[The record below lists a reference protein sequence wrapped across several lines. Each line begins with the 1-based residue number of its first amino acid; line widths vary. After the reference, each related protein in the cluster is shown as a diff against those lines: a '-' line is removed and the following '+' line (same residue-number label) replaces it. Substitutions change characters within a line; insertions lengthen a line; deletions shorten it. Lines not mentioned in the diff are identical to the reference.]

1 MSGTPNAGK
10 FNLADQSAIEK
21 FVHSTVANVAK
32 DSGTT
37 MFDSAAAAT
46 HAGTAL
52 ANEPGN
58 TPQILTE
65 VLGKVGN
72 TDGEKDLV
80 GALFD
85 GVRQYERQH
94 GMLPSGDV
102 ILSALHQADTLFDS
116 LTNSHHDQIS
126 LAPNAP
132 VVAILGALAE
142 ACPFAGYLPAD
153 RGSNEARLIIVTH
166 QAGSNFGD
174 YNQGDLMDGIKQGGS
189 YLASSRTST
198 LTAPNAGAGVTD
210 YHFAFTA
217 QTGGGNANILLRG
230 RSIIYVN
237 GLVAA
242 TEVANGPSSAAQ
254 VPIVG
259 TINLNGTDYALSGIV
274 KPGTGEVTVTPTPAF
289 PVGTAV
295 TAESFL
301 DYEADA
307 SVTPRMQVQ
316 AQMFQLFASP
326 YRALYQVTPEARSQF
341 ANEVGVDAGAEAMLT
356 VRGQFAMERHYDAL
370 RKAKMI
376 GQFQNTATFDYQY
389 SVQIQQKVRAQIWQ
403 DFAAVLGL
411 VSQKMAEDTADH
423 GVTHLYVTK
432 SVAAQ
437 FRSMPQELF
446 VSSGIVDRPGIYR
459 VGRLFGQFEVYYSPK
474 VVNEA
479 PDGSSAEILCVGRS
493 TQTARCPIIMGDAQA
508 PMFEQLGVT
517 EALKSGY
524 GFTSRSF
531 NAVNPHQMS
540 TKGAALITV
549 TNLK

>member
-1 MSGTPNAGK
+1 MSGTQSK
-10 FNLADQSAIEK
+10 FNLQDQDELES
-21 FVHSTVANVAK
+21 FVRKTVAHTGATSN
-32 DSGTT
+32 TL
-37 MFDSAAAAT
+37 FDSASAASAVI
-46 HAGTAL
+46 GGG
-52 ANEPGN
+52 EGGV
-58 TPQILTE
+58 TPPAILSE
-65 VLGKVGN
+65 LLGVA
-72 TDGEKDLV
+72 DDEKKIV

-85 GVRQYERQH
+85 GVRKYQEQH

-102 ILSALHQADTLFDS
+102 ILSAIHQAHTLFDS
-116 LTNSHHDQIS
+116 ATNSHHDQIS

-132 VVAILGALAE
+132 VIAILGALAE

-174 YNQGDLMDGIKQGGS
+174 YNQGDLMDGIAQGGNYMS
-189 YLASSRTST
+189 SSRT
-198 LTAPNAGAGVTD
+198 LDLAAPNSGAGNTD
-210 YHFAFTA
+210 YKFTFTA
-217 QTGGGNANILLRG
+217 QTSGGSANILLRG

-242 TEVANGPSSAAQ
+242 TEVSNGPSTAAA

-259 TINLNGTDYALSGIV
+259 HLTLAGTDYALSGTV
-274 KPGTGEVTVTPTPAF
+274 NPGTGTVTVTPTPAF
-289 PVGTAV
+289 PAGTVV
-295 TAESFL
+295 TAESFI

-316 AQMFQLFASP
+316 AQMFQLFAAP
-326 YRALYQVTPEARSQF
+326 YRALYQVTPESRSQF
-341 ANEVGVDAGAEAMLT
+341 ANEVGVDAGAEAMLS
-356 VRGQFAMERHYDAL
+356 VRGQFSMERHYDAL
-370 RKAKMI
+370 AKAKRI
-376 GQFQNTATFDYQY
+376 AKFQNNRVFDYEY

-411 VSQKMAEDTADH
+411 ASQQMAEDTADH
-423 GVTHLYVTK
+423 GITHLYVTK

-479 PDGSSAEILCVGRS
+479 PDGTTAEILGVGRS

-524 GFTSRSF
+524 GFSARSF
-531 NAVNPHQMS
+531 NAVNPHVMS

-549 TNLK
+549 INLK